1 MFLYIF
7 KYLQNLNDEIIF
19 KKHENKDFND
29 VNSQPESDEPHTN
42 PISTA
47 EL

>member
-19 KKHENKDFND
+19 QKYEHEDLND
-29 VNSQPESDEPHTN
+29 VRSQPESDEPNTN